1 MQGRFQMVLL
11 PQAGHA
17 VQEDEPGKTAR
28 AILAFAQR
36 YAGVKLT

>member
-1 MQGRFQMVLL
+1 MVLL